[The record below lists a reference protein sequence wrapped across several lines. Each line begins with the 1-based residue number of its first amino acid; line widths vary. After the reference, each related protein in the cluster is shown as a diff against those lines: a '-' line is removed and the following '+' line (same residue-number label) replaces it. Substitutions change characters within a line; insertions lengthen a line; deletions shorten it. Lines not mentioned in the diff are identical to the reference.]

1 MNPAAANSPALEPI
15 RPLERSWLAGPK
27 PPGEGWSATRWAAVL
42 LIAFAVHV
50 GFIMTLAEKKTATP
64 RVVTNVPKLTL
75 ADGSDELLELNNP
88 TLFALPQQRDFPAG
102 SGLKTNELKSP
113 SFRWTEPPRWLPLSE
128 TGLGSAVGEFLQTNS
143 FAKLALDFKP
153 SPELSTPALPLEP
166 VLAQNSTMQV
176 EGKLAQRVLPF
187 EMSLTNW
194 PYPDVL
200 APCVVQVLVNPAG
213 NVISAVVLP
222 PEDGLV
228 AGGHYDVADQH
239 ALELARTLR
248 FKPAPQ
254 PTVGRI
260 IFNWHTVPPAT
271 TTNGHE

>member
-15 RPLERSWLAGPK
+15 RPLERSW
-27 PPGEGWSATRWAAVL
+27 SATRWVAVL

-50 GFIMTLAEKKTATP
+50 GFIMTFAKKKTATP
-64 RVVTNVPKLTL
+64 RPVTNVPKLTL
-75 ADGSDELLELNNP
+75 ANSSDELLALNNP

-102 SGLKTNELKSP
+102 SGLTTNELKSP

-128 TGLGSAVGEFLQTNS
+128 TGLGTAVGEFLQTNS

-153 SPELSTPALPLEP
+153 LPELSTPALPLEP
-166 VLAQNSTMQV
+166 VLAQNSTMQI
-176 EGKLAQRVLPF
+176 EGGLAQRILPF

-194 PYPDVL
+194 PYADVL

-213 NVISAVVLP
+213 IVISAVVLP

-239 ALELARTLR
+239 ALELARALS

-260 IFNWHTVPPAT
+260 IFNWHTVPPINE
-271 TTNGHE
+271 TNR